1 MSDADVQQGVT
12 ADLVLQHHL
21 DVRRIYAVYRETG
34 GMSTESEVLRYLAGS
49 ATLPQLQRDLMAHAV
64 NEQLGG
70 PSAGAGTSRAPYSSA
85 SVAMAGGYGVSELDG
100 ERLAEHGR
108 PPDHLIP
115 LTQEAEEARVES
127 LYTSGLLDAPVSGN
141 LERLP
146 RMTRD
151 HFGVMGAAITLITED
166 QLVTKSSVGTLEG
179 AMPRG
184 ETFCHRTIG
193 LDRTLVITDTLHDP
207 VFRDRIF
214 VTGPPFIRFYAGHP
228 VHGRGGMRIGAL
240 CIIDDAPRSFSPA
253 DEHKL
258 RTLAA
263 LVQLEIWGPH
273 T

>member
-1 MSDADVQQGVT
+1 MQQGVT

-64 NEQLGG
+64 NEQLAG

-151 HFGVMGAAITLITED
+151 HFGVLGAAITL
-166 QLVTKSSVGTLEG
+166 
-179 AMPRG
+179 
-184 ETFCHRTIG
+184 
-193 LDRTLVITDTLHDP
+193 
-207 VFRDRIF
+207 FRDRIF